1 MPATVPDTPPDLL
14 AEDPDDAPA
23 GGASGAASAATP
35 GVAAG
40 NPGQDVGRASEDA
53 AGAGP
58 PDLASIRVPLEIKAL
73 VAVAVMAGL
82 ALRFVA
88 RSPLWLDEALSVN
101 IARLPLGEIPEA
113 LHHDG
118 HPPLYYALLH
128 LWMGA
133 VGTGDTAVRALSGL
147 FAVAALPLAFLAG
160 RRRGGPV
167 LAWITLGVFAVS
179 PFVLRYATETRMYS
193 LLTLLVLAGYLLLDD
208 VVRRGRD
215 GWGRVAALTLIVA
228 GLLYSHYWTMWLLAS
243 VGVVLLVVGRRSAP
257 GDAVR
262 RGCRR
267 ALAALVAGGVLF
279 LPWVPTLLYQSRHTG
294 TPWAGPLR
302 PGSVLGS
309 TLTDFGGG
317 DFKDAQFVGGVLLVL
332 LLLGIFG
339 RAIDSRRIE
348 LDLRT
353 TKQLRPE
360 AAVLALTLLLG
371 VLVSYAT
378 WSAFVTRYASAFLPV
393 FLLIAA
399 AGVTRFTDRWV
410 RSGVFLVVLAL
421 LGFGCVYNLTKPRTQ
436 AGPITARVAEKARAD
451 DVVVYC
457 PDQLGPAE
465 LRLMPPGLRHVG
477 YPTLREPDRIDWV
490 DYGATNAVDPAAYAQ
505 QVLDFAGPDHG
516 VFVVWSGGYKTHEGT
531 CEKFLDAL
539 SATRPAP
546 QTVVSEDGDT
556 YYEHANL
563 WYYPGS

>member
-1 MPATVPDTPPDLL
+1 MPDTIPDTPP
-14 AEDPDDAPA
+14 EIRPGDPPDGPPGGSSEGPA
-23 GGASGAASAATP
+23 GGPTG
-35 GVAAG
+35 
-40 NPGQDVGRASEDA
+40 DA
-53 AGAGP
+53 AVDHAAHDETGAP
-58 PDLASIRVPLEIKAL
+58 RRVPVEIKVLAV
-73 VAVAVMAGL
+73 VAVLAGL

-101 IARLPLGEIPEA
+101 IARLPLGEIPDA
-113 LHHDG
+113 LRHDG
-118 HPPLYYALLH
+118 HPPLYYFLLH
-128 LWMGA
+128 GWMRVA
-133 VGTGDTAVRALSGL
+133 GTSDTAVRALSGL
-147 FAVAALPLAFLAG
+147 FAVAALPLAFLVG
-160 RRRGGPV
+160 RRRGGPA
-167 LAWITLGVFAVS
+167 LGWITLGVFAVS
-179 PFVLRYATETRMYS
+179 PFVLRYATETRMYAMV
-193 LLTLLVLAGYLLLDD
+193 TFLVLAGYLVLDD
-208 VVRRGRD
+208 MTRRGRE
-215 GWGRVAALTLIVA
+215 GGGRLAALTLIVGA
-228 GLLYSHYWTMWLLAS
+228 LLYSHYWTMWLLGA
-243 VGVVLLVVGRRSAP
+243 VAIVLLVSW
-257 GDAVR
+257 
-262 RGCRR
+262 RR
-267 ALAALVAGGVLF
+267 AEAGSAARLGIQRALVAFVAAGVLF
-279 LPWVPTLLYQSRHTG
+279 LLWVPTLLFQSKHTG

-309 TLTDFGGG
+309 ILTDFGGG

-332 LLLGIFG
+332 VLLGIFG

-353 TKQLRPE
+353 AAQLRPE
-360 AAVLALTLLLG
+360 AAVLALTLLIG

-378 WSAFVTRYASAFLPV
+378 WSAFVTRYASAFLPI

-399 AGVTRFTDRWV
+399 AGVTRFTGRWV

-436 AGPITARVAEKARAD
+436 AGPITAKVAEKARVD

-477 YPTLREPDRIDWV
+477 FPRLELPDRIDWV
-490 DYGATNAVDPAAYAQ
+490 DYGVANAADPAAYAQ
-505 QVLDFAGPDHG
+505 QVLDYAGPTHG
-516 VFVVWSGGYKTHEGT
+516 IFVVWSGGYKTHEGT

-539 SATRPAP
+539 SQGRQAA